1 MILVGLAGAFFFCV
15 FVQHVSPGAFA
26 AGLTLLTG
34 TADVIV
40 SLIKAALFGLAAG
53 LIACYKGIS
62 VGGGPA
68 GVGNAV
74 NETVVFTFMALF
86 AINVIVTAVGPVQG
100 DDVTHRAAVPAVHR
114 GCGARSRGVA
124 DGWNRIGRQTQF
136 YGKTLAVDPRR
147 RHPLPDRA
155 AAADRSDGPGHRGAG
170 GHRRHRRDRRLPHA
184 DHRRAG
190 RGAGLQPA
198 GVRDRR
204 RSADRLRVGVLQR
217 PADRAGD
224 HVSRACRRPSAP
236 APPLSWARCG
246 STRRSTR
253 SR

>member
-1 MILVGLAGAFFFCV
+1 M
-15 FVQHVSPGAFA
+15 
-26 AGLTLLTG
+26 TLITG
-34 TADVIV
+34 MADVVI

-86 AINVIVTAVGPVQG
+86 AINIIVTAVGIQ
-100 DDVTHRAAVPAVHR
+100 VTIRERRAVHAPAASSALR
-114 GCGARSRGVA
+114 RAVRVGRGVEPDRLSRPSSMPRPWRRLA
-124 DGWNRIGRQTQF
+124 MRSCTTRREMLRLIAQMGLGT
-136 YGKTLAVDPRR
+136 GALAVIGGTVVIVGV
-147 RHPLPDRA
+147 PDD
-155 AAADRSDGPGHRGAG
+155 DRPAPGG
-170 GHRRHRRDRRLPHA
+170 
-184 DHRRAG
+184 
-190 RGAGLQPA
+190 GAGLQP
-198 GVRDRR
+198 VRIRGCRSPDRV
-204 RSADRLRVGVLQR
+204 RVGVLQR

-224 HVSRACRRPSAP
+224 RRRSRWRRPSAP
-236 APPLSWARCG
+236 APPLRWARCG